1 MSKNRHSGR
10 LPLIPVFIF
19 AFGFT
24 LAITPA
30 PVEAQSALWQPD
42 KNVELIVGTTPG
54 YAFHRSDDIRAE
66 TRAALVKGEKEC
78 YCR

>member
-1 MSKNRHSGR
+1 MSENRHSER
-10 LPLIPVFIF
+10 LSLIPVFIF
-19 AFGFT
+19 AFEFT

-30 PVEAQSALWQPD
+30 PVEAQSALWQSD

-66 TRAALVKGEKEC
+66 THVALVRGEKEC
-78 YCR
+78 HCR